1 LELFTGVQF
10 SPRREWLLGLTP
22 HLRYNFA
29 TGTRWIPFVDAGV
42 GVAATSIGHPDLSGI
57 FEFNLQAGPGIQW
70 FLKDRVAITM
80 EARYLHLSCAG
91 ISKPNLGVNGVAGIA
106 RTGVLLLRTVWLQK
120 QAFLPSET
128 WYDVSGKH

>member
-1 LELFTGVQF
+1 MLGHTSGEDHWYRGNREFRLELFTGVQF

-42 GVAATSIGHPDLSGI
+42 GVAATSMGHPDVSGI
-57 FEFNLQAGPGIQW
+57 FELDLQAGPGIQW

-80 EARYLHLSCAG
+80 EARYLHLS
-91 ISKPNLGVNGVAGIA
+91 
-106 RTGVLLLRTVWLQK
+106 LRWHQQTQ
-120 QAFLPSET
+120 PRC
-128 WYDVSGKH
+128 